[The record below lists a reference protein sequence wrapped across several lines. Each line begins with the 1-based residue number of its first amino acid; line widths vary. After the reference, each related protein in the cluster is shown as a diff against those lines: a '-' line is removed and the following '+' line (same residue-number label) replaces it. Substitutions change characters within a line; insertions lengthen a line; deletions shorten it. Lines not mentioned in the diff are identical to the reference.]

1 MTSHYTLVLIAST
14 LCAALGQVLFKVGAH
29 HAENLQHF
37 LNAWILIGLFAY
49 GVGTLLWIYALS
61 RMPLTVAYPFT
72 ALTFALVYLAGAFL
86 FSEPV
91 TMRAM
96 GGVILILGGLFLIAL
111 P

>member
-1 MTSHYTLVLIAST
+1 MASSYTLVMIAST
-14 LCAALGQVLFKVGAH
+14 LCAALGHVLLKMGAH
-29 HAENLQHF
+29 RAETLSHF

-72 ALTFALVYLAGAFL
+72 ALTFALVYLAGVFL
-86 FSEPV
+86 FGEPV
-91 TMRAM
+91 TPRTMA
-96 GGVILILGGLFLIAL
+96 GLALILGGLFLISV